1 MFFIQYRKNNLYGV
15 TDTSDGITEWYTIE
29 QIREYINQGVAIKG
43 LRNSIP
49 LCKSDYIIKDFTE
62 AIRPLLA
69 KLKVLGVHSN
79 HDIVNHI
86 VKLAIEF
93 GIIENVSQFHIDI
106 NTEKVLIKSYFDH
119 IIDYSKEGNKVIDKI
134 DVCNKEVSKLSKLGI
149 EAFNHITLK
158 VGNDVI
164 TLSDLINEISVASA
178 NSLLPED
185 IWYIGIT
192 PSNKMFKIMANGRYI
207 SVKISTVEYIKENKY
222 KILGTKVSKVSGF
235 GQYINDLCIY
245 SNKSWGISKMSIKS
259 YSTGIDLKEKYPTIH
274 DVYERLS

>member
-1 MFFIQYRKNNLYGV
+1 MFFIQHRKNNLFGV

-43 LRNSIP
+43 LRNGIP

-119 IIDYSKEGNKVIDKI
+119 IIDYSKDGNKVIDKI

-158 VGNDVI
+158 VGNNVI
-164 TLSDLINEISVASA
+164 TLSNLINEISYASA
-178 NSLLPED
+178 NSLVPED

-207 SVKISTVEYIKENKY
+207 SVKVSTTDYIKENKY
-222 KILGTKVSKVSGF
+222 KILGTKVFKVSGF
-235 GQYINDLCIY
+235 GQYINDLCIN
-245 SNKSWGISKMSIKS
+245 NKKGWGISKMSIKS